1 MNNYN
6 EILERIK
13 DILSQ
18 ELGDKKL
25 FNKDI
30 ANALGINYDNFRKQK
45 ARGTIPYAEILS
57 FLAQR
62 NISINWFFFNQL
74 PESLIEPTSNF
85 ILVNY
90 QKNIHASSG
99 AGAINYHLDTTSLVI
114 DKELLDHID
123 TNYNYTEVIK
133 NIGDSNE
140 PDIPDNSL
148 LFIDKSDTYINSKSI
163 YLINTNDGLYIKR
176 IHIKENKHYMR
187 SINNIYK
194 DIQLE
199 EYEVI
204 GRVKGVLLK
213 L

>member
-1 MNNYN
+1 MNNYA
-6 EILERIK
+6 ETLERLK
-13 DILSQ
+13 NILSL
-18 ELGDKKL
+18 EYGNKKL

-30 ANALGINYDNFRKQK
+30 AHALEIRYDNFRKQK
-45 ARGTIPYAEILS
+45 ARGTIPYAEIMR

-74 PESLIEPTSNF
+74 PESLIEPTSNHI
-85 ILVNY
+85 ILKY

-123 TNYNYTEVIK
+123 TNYNYTEIIK
-133 NIGDSNE
+133 NTGDSNE

-148 LFIDKSDTYINSKSI
+148 VFIDKNDTYIKSNSI
-163 YLINTNDGLYIKR
+163 YLINTHDGLYIKR
-176 IHIKENKHYMR
+176 IHINKDKYYMK
-187 SINNIYK
+187 SINSIYN
-194 DIQLE
+194 DIELI

-204 GRVKGVLLK
+204 GRVKGVLIK
-213 L
+213 I